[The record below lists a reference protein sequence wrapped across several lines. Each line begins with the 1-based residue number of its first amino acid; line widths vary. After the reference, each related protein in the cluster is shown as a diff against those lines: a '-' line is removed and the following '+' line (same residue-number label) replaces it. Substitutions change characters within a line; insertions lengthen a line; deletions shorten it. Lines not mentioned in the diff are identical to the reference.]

1 MKGYQMLVRGE
12 VMRGRYRN
20 SFEKPEAFR
29 PGKVEEVKFALPDV
43 AHTFR
48 KGHRIMV
55 QIQSSWFPLVDRNPQ
70 SFVNIYEAS
79 ANDFKKSDIRIYHS
93 AQYPSRISLPVL
105 K

>member
-1 MKGYQMLVRGE
+1 MGGYQMLVRGE

-20 SFEKPEAFR
+20 SFEKPEAFT
-29 PGKVEEVKFALPDV
+29 PNKPTTVKFNLPDV
-43 AHTFR
+43 AHTFQ

-70 SFVNIYEAS
+70 QFINIYTAKDS
-79 ANDFKKSDIRIYHS
+79 DFQKATIRVYHNQS
-93 AQYPSRISLPVL
+93 KIHLPIL